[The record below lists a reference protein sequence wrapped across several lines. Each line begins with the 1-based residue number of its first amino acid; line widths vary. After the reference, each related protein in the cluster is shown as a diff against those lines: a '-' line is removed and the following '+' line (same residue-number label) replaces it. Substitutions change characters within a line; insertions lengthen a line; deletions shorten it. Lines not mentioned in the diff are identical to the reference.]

1 MDLIYRMTN
10 DARPIVRAQQITWER
25 LAVGGA
31 AASQEAGEWGSSHLK
46 IPGTAGGN

>member
-1 MDLIYRMTN
+1 MTN

-25 LAVGGA
+25 LAVGGV